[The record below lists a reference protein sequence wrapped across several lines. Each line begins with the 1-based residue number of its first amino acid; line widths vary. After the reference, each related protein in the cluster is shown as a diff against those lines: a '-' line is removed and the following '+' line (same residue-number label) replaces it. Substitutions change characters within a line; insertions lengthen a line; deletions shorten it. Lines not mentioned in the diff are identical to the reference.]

1 MIRRPPRS
9 TRTDTLFPYATLFRS
24 LASLHAG
31 QARGWLTAAFRS
43 EEFMHGLIG
52 ERHAPL
58 VVEVYDGD
66 RADPAALLYS
76 SAGLTDDGSPRLLPG
91 DRHEPSAQ
99 VTSIALHGRRCTPPA
114 RKLVVYGQRKSV
126 RLVSG

>member
-1 MIRRPPRS
+1 MMQEPLRRAAMERDAASGEAVLSPKLRLAGLDGPRAG
-9 TRTDTLFPYATLFRS
+9 FIVY
-24 LASLHAG
+24 LASLRAG
-31 QARGWLTAAFRS
+31 QARGWLTAAFRA

-58 VVEVYDGD
+58 VFEVYDGD

-91 DRHEPSAQ
+91 DRHAPYAQ
-99 VTSIALHGRRCTPPA
+99 VKIGRA
-114 RKLVVYGQRKSV
+114 HV
-126 RLVSG
+126 